1 MGPAPANVW
10 PVPNQA
16 YSAELAEQ
24 SMEASLEQF
33 QLADELGFD
42 WVTVAEHHYAPFSLT
57 PNPMVM
63 AGALTQRVRRAK
75 IALLGANIPIQNPV
89 RVAEEFAMLDVMT
102 DGRVVA
108 GMLRG
113 TPNEYMTYATNP
125 AETRGRFEEALKLI
139 VRAWTEPQPFGW
151 QGRYFEYR
159 AVSIWPRPV
168 QQPHPPIYMSASS
181 PEAGEWAAKN
191 RISVGFAVTTVPLAK
206 KAAQHYREQA
216 AIAGWEPTP
225 DNVLYRLGAHVADT
239 DEQALADLD
248 APTSAGTARLSSMVD
263 RRVMAAIAETG
274 YHGRDVANQA
284 GRVLGSHTLRDR
296 IELGQILAGSPETV
310 VSQIHAI
317 KQELGCGILDLNFH
331 PAGRDKALHAIE
343 LFGTKVLPQ
352 IRGLYTSGP
361 AGSATGH
368 GWPSID
374 S

>member
-1 MGPAPANVW
+1 MGPVQEGVW
-10 PVPNQA
+10 PVPTQT
-16 YSAELAEQ
+16 YSPELAEQ

-75 IALLGANIPIQNPV
+75 IALLGSNIPIQNPV

-102 DGRVVA
+102 GGRVVA

-113 TPNEYMTYATNP
+113 TPNEYVTYATNP

-139 VRAWTEPQPFGW
+139 VRAWTEPQPFAW

-159 AVSIWPRPV
+159 AVSIWPRPI
-168 QQPHPPIYMSASS
+168 QQPHPPIYMSGSS
-181 PEAGEWAAKN
+181 PEAGEWAARN
-191 RISVGFAVTTVPLAK
+191 RIGVGFAVTTVPLAK

-225 DNVLYRLGAHVADT
+225 DDVLYRLGVHVAET
-239 DEQALADLD
+239 DEQAMADLE
-248 APTSAGTARLSSMVD
+248 APTSSGTTRLSSMVD
-263 RRVMAAIAETG
+263 RRVMAAIAESG
-274 YHGRDVANQA
+274 YHGRDVANQSTRA
-284 GRVLGSHTLRDR
+284 LGRHSLHDR

-310 VSQIHAI
+310 ISQIKSI
-317 KQELGCGILDLNFH
+317 KQELGCGILDMSFH
-331 PAGRDKALHAIE
+331 PTSHDKMLRAIE
-343 LFGTKVLPQ
+343 LFGTRILPR
-352 IRGLYTSGP
+352 IRDL
-361 AGSATGH
+361 
-368 GWPSID
+368 
-374 S
+374 

>member
-1 MGPAPANVW
+1 MGPAPEGVW
-10 PVPNQA
+10 PVPSQT
-16 YSAELAEQ
+16 YSVELAQQ

-75 IALLGANIPIQNPV
+75 IALLGSNIPIQNPV

-102 DGRVVA
+102 GGRVIA

-113 TPNEYMTYATNP
+113 TPNEYITYATNP

-168 QQPHPPIYMSASS
+168 QQPHPPIYMSGSS
-181 PEAGEWAAKN
+181 PEAGEWAARN
-191 RISVGFAVTTVPLAK
+191 HIGVGFAVTTVPLAK
-206 KAAQHYREQA
+206 QAAQHYREQA

-225 DNVLYRLGAHVADT
+225 DDVLYRLGVHVADT
-239 DEQALADLD
+239 DEQALADLE
-248 APTSAGTARLSSMVD
+248 APTTSGTARLSSMVD
-263 RRVMAAIAETG
+263 RRVMAAIAESG
-274 YHGRDVANQA
+274 YHGRDVANQSS
-284 GRVLGSHTLRDR
+284 RVLGRHSIRER

-310 VSQIHAI
+310 VAQVKSI
-317 KQELGCGILDLNFH
+317 KQELGCGILDLSFH
-331 PAGRDKALHAIE
+331 PASRDKTLHAIE
-343 LFGTKVLPQ
+343 LFGTKVLPR
-352 IRGLYTSGP
+352 IRDL
-361 AGSATGH
+361 
-368 GWPSID
+368 
-374 S
+374 